1 MQRKE
6 NVNDTLKAV
15 LQKHWTMLIQAVRQ
29 LAQAVGNRPPESEEV
44 AAFFHDFMDGYWDV
58 FEETTAHSKEELKQ
72 ADRQSQ
78 MLQDQICSNWVRST
92 GNCLISMR
100 LCSITGRARNWRW
113 RSWWGIK
120 PQSDSCSWG
129 FYLCRP
135 FPATAME
142 MIRTKGAMSKNET

>member
-78 MLQDQICSNWVRST
+78 MLQDQILQQLGSEHRELLDKYETLLYNRTSTELEMAFLVGSQTAIRFLLMGILPLQAFSRDSDGDDQNERSNEQ
-92 GNCLISMR
+92 
-100 LCSITGRARNWRW
+100 
-113 RSWWGIK
+113 K
-120 PQSDSCSWG
+120 
-129 FYLCRP
+129 
-135 FPATAME
+135 
-142 MIRTKGAMSKNET
+142 

>member
-44 AAFFHDFMDGYWDV
+44 AAFFHDFMDGYWAV
-58 FEETTAHSKEELKQ
+58 FEETTAHSKEELKL

-78 MLQDQICSNWVRST
+78 MLQDQILQQLGSEHRELLDKYETLLYNRTSTELELAFLVGYQTAIRFLLMGILPLQAFSRDSDGDDQNERSNEQ
-92 GNCLISMR
+92 
-100 LCSITGRARNWRW
+100 
-113 RSWWGIK
+113 K
-120 PQSDSCSWG
+120 
-129 FYLCRP
+129 
-135 FPATAME
+135 
-142 MIRTKGAMSKNET
+142 

>member
-15 LQKHWTMLIQAVRQ
+15 LQKHWAMLIQAVRQ

-58 FEETTAHSKEELKQ
+58 FEEATAHSKEELKQ

-78 MLQDQICSNWVRST
+78 MLQDQILRQLGSDHRELLDKYETLLYNATSTELEAGVPGGVSNRDPVPAHGDFTSA
-92 GNCLISMR
+92 CLFSR
-100 LCSITGRARNWRW
+100 QRW
-113 RSWWGIK
+113 R
-120 PQSDSCSWG
+120 
-129 FYLCRP
+129 
-135 FPATAME
+135 
-142 MIRTKGAMSKNET
+142 

>member
-58 FEETTAHSKEELKQ
+58 FEEATAHSKEELKQ

-78 MLQDQICSNWVRST
+78 MLQDQI
-92 GNCLISMR
+92 L
-100 LCSITGRARNWRW
+100 
-113 RSWWGIK
+113 
-120 PQSDSCSWG
+120 QQ
-129 FYLCRP
+129 
-135 FPATAME
+135 
-142 MIRTKGAMSKNET
+142 